1 MQFSLYKAI
10 FTYQDIR
17 NRFERC
23 RRDNL
28 NAIWASETLYVEG
41 NSLEQFTNIL
51 EHDLRPIYD
60 SAHLQGYSFW
70 KLPEIV

>member
-1 MQFSLYKAI
+1 MQFCLYKAI
-10 FTYQDIR
+10 FSYSAIR
-17 NRFERC
+17 KSFEKC

-28 NAIWASETLYVEG
+28 NAIWAAETLYVEG
-41 NSLEQFTNIL
+41 NSQEQFTNIL
-51 EHDLRPIYD
+51 SHNLKPIYD